1 MFSLGASLP
10 QHEFVLVSS
19 STGGK
24 FPAPV
29 GDDCDL
35 VVFHV
40 GKSKK
45 VQTCVMVQA
54 TFSSLINNEAH
65 ILLPICPAPCTSLT
79 PEGAVDSEVLMG
91 PQRPG
96 FSHLSA
102 FPSVY
107 RLRPQQ
113 FRGLGWL
120 LEIEAVFLSALL
132 RWLQINPFASVH
144 QFSSRV
150 WCA

>member
-1 MFSLGASLP
+1 MRAPGEAAPLTTLHP
-10 QHEFVLVSS
+10 QGH
-19 STGGK
+19 
-24 FPAPV
+24 
-29 GDDCDL
+29 
-35 VVFHV
+35 
-40 GKSKK
+40 
-45 VQTCVMVQA
+45 
-54 TFSSLINNEAH
+54 
-65 ILLPICPAPCTSLT
+65 TSLT

-96 FSHLSA
+96 LSHLSA